1 MGVKEEVLLAAKEVI
16 ESKGR
21 NEFMINE
28 VMNYM
33 KNKKTKYKVP
43 TIRSQIVSR
52 CCINSPK
59 HHEDEYKYF
68 KRIGR
73 GTYKVIT
80 TE

>member
-1 MGVKEEVLLAAKEVI
+1 MSKFCRKENLDMGVKEEVLLAAKEVI

-52 CCINSPK
+52 CYI
-59 HHEDEYKYF
+59 
-68 KRIGR
+68 
-73 GTYKVIT
+73 
-80 TE
+80 